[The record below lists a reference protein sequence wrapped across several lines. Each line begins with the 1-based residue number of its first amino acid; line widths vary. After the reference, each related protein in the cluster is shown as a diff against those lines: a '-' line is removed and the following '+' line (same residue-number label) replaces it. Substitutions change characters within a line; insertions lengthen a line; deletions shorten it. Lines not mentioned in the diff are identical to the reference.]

1 MAFVQTDNGQ
11 NWLARKVTARL
22 SRDLQSR
29 ISIDHVQVQFFNKM
43 NLKGVLIE
51 DQRKD
56 TLLYAGTVQVNITD
70 WFFLKEQ
77 ADLQY
82 IGLQD
87 AVIKLQRTDSVWN
100 YQFLETYFATPKS
113 ATPKKAG
120 IEFNLKKVLMRNVS
134 IQQKDAWIGNDM
146 NIRVGSLNLDANNIS
161 FTKRLVDADRL
172 DLVNV
177 YFHQVSYMGR
187 KPKSTI
193 PVIVNNKTTLR
204 DTGLQWNPQ
213 GWNIVLNQL
222 QLTNATYRTDRG
234 EKPPVPGAFDAAHLH
249 FQNISGTVKSFRF
262 IRDTLRAAVDITAK
276 ERSGLVVNRL
286 QTHLRFHPQLMEFDK
301 LFLKTNRSELGN
313 YFAMKFDEI
322 GDMSDFIRAISMHA
336 NFKNTK
342 LSSDDIAFFAPGIKD
357 WNKTLL
363 IDGKVKGTVDDLAGQ
378 NVHIRV
384 GNSTA
389 LQGNFSVVGLPNI
402 KETLINVEAKEL
414 RTNYA
419 DAVRFIPSLRQVKT
433 PNLSKLGAI
442 RFSGTYTGF
451 YNDFV
456 TYGTLQT
463 ALGTVKTDLNMKF
476 PQKGEPV
483 YSGNISTD
491 GFQLGQF
498 INNKDFGLIAF
509 NGKVKGS
516 SFTWNKLDLGI
527 DGTIRKIRF
536 QNYTYQNITAK
547 GRLENRKFNGDFSI
561 NDPNAQARL
570 SGLIDLS
577 GDIPL
582 FDVKASVKR
591 LNLKPLGFS
600 NEELLLTGDFDI
612 NASAKDIAS
621 ILGSANVSNAS
632 LTLNGNRLS
641 FDSLL
646 VSSRYID
653 GVRHLTVRSN
663 EVDASVIGQFDLKSL
678 PDAFTLFLSRY
689 YPAYIKPPRFN
700 IPNQNFTF
708 KISTGVIEDYIKLVD
723 KRLSGFNNSEIN
735 GSLNVAAS
743 SLTLNANVPEFSF
756 QQYSFSDVKL
766 EGDGNLERLVI
777 NGDVSNAIIGDSLY
791 LPQTTFSIQAA
802 NDVSDIVVNTTANQ
816 TINKA
821 SLSAQV
827 RTFTNGATIEFNPS
841 SFVLNG
847 KTWSIEQGG
856 ELDFRANSVVQGALV
871 LRESN
876 QEIRLSTQ
884 PSEIGNWN
892 DLHVNLVN
900 LNIGDFVPFF
910 TRSPRVEGIL
920 TGDVVIEDPQ
930 NRMNIISSI
939 TTDQLR
945 VDNDSIGQVRADLR
959 YNNRTGLL
967 TANGGNTDPVHQV
980 LFDLAMDLKDS
991 ANTHQDRITVTPI
1004 NYPVKILERFIGG
1017 LFSDLQGFLTGKLD
1031 IVGEG
1036 RNRNYIGKARLKEAG
1051 LKVNFTQVFYRIDDT
1066 EIEMKANE
1074 INFGTMKLRDKEGNT
1089 ATVKGSIGHS
1099 GFQNMV
1105 FDLDATVDNNPMEL
1119 LNTTYND
1126 NQQFY
1131 GRAKGTGHMVL
1142 TGPQYDMNMII
1153 EVNASSREKDSS
1165 YITLPPSKTR
1175 ESGQASFM
1183 VERKYGRE
1191 MTGSDLSGS
1200 PTNITYAVNLT
1211 ANPNVTIEVILDD
1224 LTGDAIK
1231 GKGYGDLYIRAGSS
1245 EPMSIRGRYDIQE
1258 GSYLFTFQS
1267 FFKKPFELRKG
1278 GVNYIEWNGDPYD
1291 AQIRFDAVYQAK
1303 NVSFTPLA
1311 TSLSLDQQFN
1321 RYRGDVNVI
1330 AKLSGELFRPTF
1342 NFKIDFPE
1350 NSIANSNPSL
1360 AFGIQQIERN
1370 PNEINKQVTYLI
1382 VFNSFAP
1389 FESGQAS
1396 YNPLNEF
1403 AYSTISGL
1411 FFGEVNR
1418 RLNQLLSKILRNNDL
1433 TFNFTGSLYNRNLI
1447 SQSRGFNINQATAG
1461 VSVGLPLLNDRVQI
1475 TFGGTFDVPLGAD
1488 IEQKFRL
1495 FPDVN
1500 VDLLINKT
1508 GSVRATFFYSQ
1519 IPDLTL
1525 GAVRA
1530 GGLNQRAGAKL
1541 SYRKE
1546 FTSLGD
1552 FLFGR
1557 KKSNKNALPD
1567 STNKT
1572 ISDSTIISQ

>member
-1 MAFVQTDNGQ
+1 
-11 NWLARKVTARL
+11 
-22 SRDLQSR
+22 
-29 ISIDHVQVQFFNKM
+29 
-43 NLKGVLIE
+43 
-51 DQRKD
+51 
-56 TLLYAGTVQVNITD
+56 
-70 WFFLKEQ
+70 
-77 ADLQY
+77 
-82 IGLQD
+82 
-87 AVIKLQRTDSVWN
+87 
-100 YQFLETYFATPKS
+100 
-113 ATPKKAG
+113 
-120 IEFNLKKVLMRNVS
+120 
-134 IQQKDAWIGNDM
+134 
-146 NIRVGSLNLDANNIS
+146 
-161 FTKRLVDADRL
+161 
-172 DLVNV
+172 
-177 YFHQVSYMGR
+177 
-187 KPKSTI
+187 
-193 PVIVNNKTTLR
+193 
-204 DTGLQWNPQ
+204 
-213 GWNIVLNQL
+213 
-222 QLTNATYRTDRG
+222 
-234 EKPPVPGAFDAAHLH
+234 
-249 FQNISGTVKSFRF
+249 
-262 IRDTLRAAVDITAK
+262 
-276 ERSGLVVNRL
+276 
-286 QTHLRFHPQLMEFDK
+286 
-301 LFLKTNRSELGN
+301 
-313 YFAMKFDEI
+313 
-322 GDMSDFIRAISMHA
+322 
-336 NFKNTK
+336 
-342 LSSDDIAFFAPGIKD
+342 
-357 WNKTLL
+357 
-363 IDGKVKGTVDDLAGQ
+363 
-378 NVHIRV
+378 
-384 GNSTA
+384 
-389 LQGNFSVVGLPNI
+389 
-402 KETLINVEAKEL
+402 
-414 RTNYA
+414 
-419 DAVRFIPSLRQVKT
+419 
-433 PNLSKLGAI
+433 
-442 RFSGTYTGF
+442 
-451 YNDFV
+451 
-456 TYGTLQT
+456 
-463 ALGTVKTDLNMKF
+463 
-476 PQKGEPV
+476 
-483 YSGNISTD
+483 
-491 GFQLGQF
+491 
-498 INNKDFGLIAF
+498 
-509 NGKVKGS
+509 
-516 SFTWNKLDLGI
+516 
-527 DGTIRKIRF
+527 
-536 QNYTYQNITAK
+536 
-547 GRLENRKFNGDFSI
+547 
-561 NDPNAQARL
+561 
-570 SGLIDLS
+570 
-577 GDIPL
+577 
-582 FDVKASVKR
+582 
-591 LNLKPLGFS
+591 
-600 NEELLLTGDFDI
+600 
-612 NASAKDIAS
+612 
-621 ILGSANVSNAS
+621 
-632 LTLNGNRLS
+632 
-641 FDSLL
+641 
-646 VSSRYID
+646 
-653 GVRHLTVRSN
+653 
-663 EVDASVIGQFDLKSL
+663 
-678 PDAFTLFLSRY
+678 
-689 YPAYIKPPRFN
+689 
-700 IPNQNFTF
+700 
-708 KISTGVIEDYIKLVD
+708 
-723 KRLSGFNNSEIN
+723 
-735 GSLNVAAS
+735 
-743 SLTLNANVPEFSF
+743 
-756 QQYSFSDVKL
+756 
-766 EGDGNLERLVI
+766 
-777 NGDVSNAIIGDSLY
+777 
-791 LPQTTFSIQAA
+791 
-802 NDVSDIVVNTTANQ
+802 VNTTANQ

-1495 FPDVN
+1495 FPM
-1500 VDLLINKT
+1500 
-1508 GSVRATFFYSQ
+1508 
-1519 IPDLTL
+1519 
-1525 GAVRA
+1525 
-1530 GGLNQRAGAKL
+1530 
-1541 SYRKE
+1541 
-1546 FTSLGD
+1546 
-1552 FLFGR
+1552 
-1557 KKSNKNALPD
+1557 
-1567 STNKT
+1567 
-1572 ISDSTIISQ
+1572 